1 MVLCFS
7 ELWDC
12 PKTWLPRPRNSEC
25 LHHQIYNGEAS
36 NFPALFSL
44 FYAQFSFNHPCFL
57 FQTVQNV
64 LLQYAEKI
72 VKEFDVW
79 CQQGKNCLHSDE
91 QHPAATS
98 SIGKALWN
106 NGWRRKGDYYQSYW
120 HFPLKCIWHKI
131 FHYFAK
137 KSFQSD
143 EEWHLFYC
151 NSILGCW
158 VQGCHCN

>member
-1 MVLCFS
+1 M
-7 ELWDC
+7 
-12 PKTWLPRPRNSEC
+12 PRPRNSEC

-79 CQQGKNCLHSDE
+79 CQQGKTACILM
-91 QHPAATS
+91 
-98 SIGKALWN
+98 N
-106 NGWRRKGDYYQSYW
+106 NIQQLRVQLEKLYETMGGGEKVIIIKVID
-120 HFPLKCIWHKI
+120 I
-131 FHYFAK
+131 FH
-137 KSFQSD
+137 
-143 EEWHLFYC
+143 
-151 NSILGCW
+151 
-158 VQGCHCN
+158 